1 MTIRMEAP
9 AKLNLGLEVVGRR
22 PDGLH
27 DLASIMVNID
37 LADFVTLDQGRGL
50 EIGGTYAREIN
61 PAVELAS
68 RALRALEG
76 QAGRQLGR
84 ALTIEKRIPVGSG
97 LGGGSADAAAV
108 LRAAPA
114 LGVATTPARLRQI
127 ALQLGAD
134 VPFQFLGGA
143 ALVTGAGEHLE
154 QLELEETWL
163 AVGFAGLSVSTAK
176 VFGELRADE
185 WGTGKAVVKAAR
197 AIRAGIGAAAV
208 ARLPND
214 LLAPATRVYPE
225 LESLVAALRKRGWDP
240 RLTGTGSALFQV
252 CWEKSE
258 AEALAVKAWDVGMR
272 AWAVHTVPPTPPPP
286 SRP

>member
-1 MTIRMEAP
+1 MTLTIEAP
-9 AKLNLGLEVVGRR
+9 AKLNLGIEVVGRR
-22 PDGLH
+22 PNGLH

-37 LADFVTLDQGRGL
+37 LADLVTLDQGRGV
-50 EIGGTYAREIN
+50 EIGGTYCRDIN
-61 PAVELAS
+61 PEVELAS
-68 RALRALEG
+68 RALRSLES
-76 QAGRQLGR
+76 QAGRRLGMGLR
-84 ALTIEKRIPVGSG
+84 IDKRIPIGSG

-114 LGVATTPARLRQI
+114 LGVEVAPGRLSQI
-127 ALQLGAD
+127 ALELGAD
-134 VPFQFLGGA
+134 VPFQLLGGA

-163 AVGFAGLSVSTAK
+163 AMGFAGLLVSTAK
-176 VFGELRADE
+176 VFGELRPDE
-185 WGTGKAVVKAAR
+185 WGTGKAVATAAR

-208 ARLPND
+208 AGLPND

-225 LESLVAALRKRGWDP
+225 LETLVAALRKRGWDP

-252 CWEKSE
+252 CWERSE

-272 AWAVHTVPPTPPPP
+272 AWAVHTVPPPP
-286 SRP
+286 RT